1 MEISPTRQFSESTA
15 WTPGEYAESLF
26 EVEATIPR
34 EQERKKKA
42 NADLMSKLQ
51 DEMQYQSEI
60 LRLERIEQMQAQQ
73 VLW

>member
-1 MEISPTRQFSESTA
+1 MQGESTA

-26 EVEATIPR
+26 EVEASVEATILR

-51 DEMQYQSEI
+51 DELQYQSEI
-60 LRLERIEQMQAQQ
+60 LRLERIRESM
-73 VLW
+73 VI